1 MHLASLPIL
10 LFDKQ
15 FHFTSIYIIIFPR
28 REEKKEANNDA
39 RKFTQINIRKLFFS
53 FGLFFNPLKKRN
65 FYFSLKTFGLL
76 LWKFRWTQ
84 MVLRIVIFGF

>member
-28 REEKKEANNDA
+28 REERKETANNDA

-53 FGLFFNPLKKRN
+53 FGLFFNPLKK
-65 FYFSLKTFGLL
+65 KKLL
-76 LWKFRWTQ
+76 LFIENFCFAF
-84 MVLRIVIFGF
+84 MEV